1 MHLFRWALLAT
12 LGTALPAIA
21 QITDDT
27 PVIEASGLG
36 LTKAEFEELIKG
48 ESRYKGAAA
57 TAAGRR
63 ALAQEF
69 AKAFALEAE
78 ARRRK
83 LDQTPSIKLKLRH
96 NAQQILAYEL
106 LLTLRK
112 EYLADDT
119 KLAAEYERNKDF
131 YAQPRVRQILV
142 RAKGSDIAVRAG
154 QRDLSV
160 EEARARAMSLR
171 AKLVAGTDFAA
182 LASAESDDLGSRG
195 RGGDMGSI
203 QRGATREA
211 FEAAAF
217 SLPTG
222 KISDV
227 IQTSQGFHIIRVEER
242 RPMPLVDVKQV
253 IANDLAHREMDR
265 LLANG
270 GGKIN
275 EAYFQP

>member
-12 LGTALPAIA
+12 LGAALPAVG

-48 ESRYKGAAA
+48 EGRYKGAAA

-69 AKAFALEAE
+69 ARAFALEAE

-112 EYLADDT
+112 EYLADDA

-154 QRDLSV
+154 QRELSV
-160 EEARARAMSLR
+160 EEARAKAVALR
-171 AKLVAGTDFAA
+171 AKLLAGADFAA
-182 LASAESDDLGSRG
+182 LAGAESDDLGSRG
-195 RGGDMGSI
+195 RGGDMGPI
-203 QRGATREA
+203 LRGATREA

-217 SLPTG
+217 SLPAG

-242 RPMPLVDVKQV
+242 RPMPLADVKQV